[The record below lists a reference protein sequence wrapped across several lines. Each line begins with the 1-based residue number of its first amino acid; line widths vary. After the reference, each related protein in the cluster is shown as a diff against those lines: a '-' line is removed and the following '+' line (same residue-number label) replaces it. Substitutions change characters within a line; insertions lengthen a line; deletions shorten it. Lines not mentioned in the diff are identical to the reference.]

1 MATMVVTKQ
10 MEQRAKQQD
19 YVWQSLQEMTVMLAC
34 QVEKTDY
41 CQHDQGYAG
50 LALPK
55 WQFSSAV
62 KMGVI
67 HGSDLG

>member
-10 MEQRAKQQD
+10 MEQRTKQQD

-41 CQHDQGYAG
+41 CQH
-50 LALPK
+50 
-55 WQFSSAV
+55 
-62 KMGVI
+62 
-67 HGSDLG
+67 

>member
-34 QVEKTDY
+34 QVEKPIIASIKSATP
-41 CQHDQGYAG
+41 G
-50 LALPK
+50 LVFQKDISL
-55 WQFSSAV
+55 FR
-62 KMGVI
+62 
-67 HGSDLG
+67 